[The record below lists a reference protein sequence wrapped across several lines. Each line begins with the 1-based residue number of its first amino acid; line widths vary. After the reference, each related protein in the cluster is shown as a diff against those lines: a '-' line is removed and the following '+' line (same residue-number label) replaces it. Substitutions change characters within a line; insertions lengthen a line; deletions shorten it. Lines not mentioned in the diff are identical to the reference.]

1 MASAGL
7 TVEAGGYIKKKQF
20 LVGLLLFIAIMVTPH
35 RVLSHCTLAP
45 KEARLC
51 GCPCMSTMMTV

>member
-7 TVEAGGYIKKKQF
+7 TVEAGCYILKPVPRRIAF
-20 LVGLLLFIAIMVTPH
+20 FIAIMVTSH
-35 RVLSHCTLAP
+35 RVLSHCTLAR

-51 GCPCMSTMMTV
+51 GCPCMNTMMTV

>member
-7 TVEAGGYIKKKQF
+7 TVEAGGYIKKPVPRRVAF
-20 LVGLLLFIAIMVTPH
+20 FIAIMVTSH